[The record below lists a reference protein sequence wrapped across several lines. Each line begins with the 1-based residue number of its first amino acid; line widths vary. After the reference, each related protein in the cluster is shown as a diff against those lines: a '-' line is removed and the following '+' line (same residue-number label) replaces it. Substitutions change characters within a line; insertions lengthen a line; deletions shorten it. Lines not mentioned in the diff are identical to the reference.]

1 MEFALKNPQLS
12 PTLVDVKNVSLGPL
26 EQEVMKCVWQKKN
39 CTARDIV
46 DCLSQDREIA
56 YNTIQTIMT
65 RLVDKGLL
73 KRRLVGKTHTYK
85 PVASQKNI
93 LQSLISQT
101 VSGFTGQFGEEAL
114 IAFVDGLD
122 DISEETRQKLIEKL
136 QKNEK

>member
-1 MEFALKNPQLS
+1 M
-12 PTLVDVKNVSLGPL
+12 KNVSLGPL
-26 EQEVMKCVWQKKN
+26 EQQVMKCAWEKKV

-46 DCLSQDREIA
+46 DCVSQDREIA

-73 KRRLVGKTHTYK
+73 RRTLQGKTHIYR
-85 PVASQKNI
+85 PIVRRKNF
-93 LQSLISQT
+93 LQSIISH
-101 VSGFTGQFGEEAL
+101 SMDGFMGQFGEDAL

-136 QKNEK
+136 QKK